1 MFEIKVDRINALVE
15 IAVEGRVV
23 VDEMERFLA
32 ELKAVLASLQGRAI
46 VIKADLRG
54 ISPVA
59 PEVTEMLR
67 RGQDHAI
74 GIGVRRIAEIVESE
88 VVALQLQRVAR
99 ESGGE
104 RILRCFRDE
113 AAALEWLLD
122 GRP

>member
-1 MFEIKVDRINALVE
+1 VFEIKVDRINALVE

-88 VVALQLQRVAR
+88 QRVAR